1 MERLTTNKLVS
12 EMGIVD
18 LAYNCCF
25 AKDGE
30 AWYRDFEKELSL
42 RDYIR
47 WLYKTHLEIELPED
61 FEVFDN
67 YILTDLECGE
77 EYDMGFVI
85 AFLYHMMWSKAD
97 LYERLKRYED
107 LEEKALLLKLPISIE
122 NAVDKLFSHNEIISL
137 WREAKENGVS
147 CHKRIWYGM
156 AWNIPKEL
164 KSCKFVKI
172 FGTIPESIAH
182 ADIINI
188 EVVLSAEAEKALA
201 EMEKGN
207 D

>member
-77 EYDMGFVI
+77 EYGMGFVI

-107 LEEKALLLKLPISIE
+107 LEEQGLLLILKKTLKEILMDYFDIE
-122 NAVDKLFSHNEIISL
+122 NDTYAYNLTRVKSAFAVGTMSFDDFEEFNE
-137 WREAKENGVS
+137 A
-147 CHKRIWYGM
+147 
-156 AWNIPKEL
+156 
-164 KSCKFVKI
+164 
-172 FGTIPESIAH
+172 TID
-182 ADIINI
+182 DIVGYIK
-188 EVVLSAEAEKALA
+188 AEAEKALA